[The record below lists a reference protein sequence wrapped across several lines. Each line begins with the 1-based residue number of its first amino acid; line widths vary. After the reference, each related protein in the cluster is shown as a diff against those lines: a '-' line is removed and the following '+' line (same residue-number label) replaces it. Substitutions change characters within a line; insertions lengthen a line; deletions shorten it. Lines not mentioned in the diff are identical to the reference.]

1 MSEATKF
8 KKYTLDISNRFYN
21 DEIILRLLHYKPKN
35 RLDDPLD
42 PSKNDILSKDEDEK
56 WDIID
61 AHIMTAPKIS
71 DLEKKA
77 MCRLFIYPGVRRPTD
92 KNFLFAN
99 QQFNFDVLTHSDF
112 QNMDLR
118 NEWICERVNE
128 LVFGQRIAGLGQV
141 LFKGGQPINAPKDYQ
156 GYRLVYE
163 FASENY

>member
-1 MSEATKF
+1 MAEF
-8 KKYTLDISNRFYN
+8 KKYTSDISNLFYN
-21 DEIILRLLHYKPKN
+21 DETILRLLHYKPEN

-42 PSKNDILSKDEDEK
+42 ENKPNILDMVDEDKK
-56 WDIID
+56 WELID
-61 AHIMTAPKIS
+61 DCIMTAPKTS
-71 DLEKKA
+71 DLEKKPK
-77 MCRLFIYPGVRRPTD
+77 CRLFVYPGVRRPTND
-92 KNFLFAN
+92 NFLFAN
-99 QQFNFDVLTHSDF
+99 QQFNFDVLTHADF

-128 LVFGQRIAGLGQV
+128 LIFGKRIAGLGKV